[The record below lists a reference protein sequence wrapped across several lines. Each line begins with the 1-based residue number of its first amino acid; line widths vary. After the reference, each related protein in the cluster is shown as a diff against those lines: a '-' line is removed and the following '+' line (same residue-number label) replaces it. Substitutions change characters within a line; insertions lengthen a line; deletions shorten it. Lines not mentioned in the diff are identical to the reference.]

1 MSVSLIDGHID
12 EPKITCKDCI
22 HYDICVFHT
31 KGNENEKCQHFKNKA
46 EIERLK
52 DTLKIYH
59 NYNPAIKHAKAEAV
73 KEFAERLIHKIVN
86 TPSKFPSKYFMYRDG
101 IKFRQDEIIEII
113 QGMVGER

>member
-46 EIERLK
+46 DVVEVVRCK
-52 DTLKIYH
+52 DCQCAQELD
-59 NYNPAIKHAKAEAV
+59 KHCDINRTAYKHCSLLRGEETNNV
-73 KEFAERLIHKIVN
+73 WHKYRKYYKDYSIV
-86 TPSKFPSKYFMYRDG
+86 SLDDYCSS
-101 IKFRQDEIIEII
+101 
-113 QGMVGER
+113 GEKRREEK